1 MNKNIVTI
9 MELRN
14 KIDKSRYEFKKKN
27 IFGEDKLW
35 K

>member
-14 KIDKSRYEFKKKN
+14 KIDKSRYEFKKEY
-27 IFGEDKLW
+27 IW
-35 K
+35 RR